1 MALRVG
7 IVGAGHMGNVH
18 AGILAQEPRV
28 KIVGVVDTQSVKRN
42 EFARRYGIPSF
53 PSLDGLLD
61 LGIDILYITTPNT
74 VHTEPTIKAL
84 ERNIHVF
91 CEKPFATNLDE
102 ARQIVAASTNSK
114 AVYQGGHN
122 RRFAPAYR
130 FLKDKVDQGFVPYL
144 ATIKMNDGDL
154 KDPAWLSDRKK
165 TGGFLYE
172 TTIHLLDIAL
182 WLMGDAVEVRALAK
196 DNLYPDLVDWA
207 ILIGFEKGGLTTLT
221 SSGHASWHFP
231 TERVELVGDHA
242 SLITEGLE
250 MATHSKGLGQ
260 VAESM
265 NFTQLPNNLRWGYVQ
280 EDEAFVTA
288 VLNNSTGAFSAE
300 DGWKIVQL
308 IEACYRSTE
317 TGKTVYLK

>member
-1 MALRVG
+1 
-7 IVGAGHMGNVH
+7 MGNVH

-28 KIVGVVDTQSVKRN
+28 EIVGVVDIQSVKRN
-42 EFARRYGIPSF
+42 EFAKRYGIPSF
-53 PSLDGLLD
+53 AGLDGLFD

-74 VHTEPTIKAL
+74 AHTEPAIRAL

-102 ARQIVAASTNSK
+102 ARQIVSASAKSK
-114 AVYQGGHN
+114 AIYQGGHN

-130 FLKDKVDQGFVPYL
+130 FLKEKVAQGFIPYL

-182 WLMGDAVEVRALAK
+182 WLMGDAVEVMALAK

-207 ILIGFEKGGLTTLT
+207 ILIGFEKGGLATLT

-250 MATHSKGLGQ
+250 TATHSKGLDQ

-265 NFTQLPNNLRWGYVQ
+265 NFAQLPNNLRWGYVQ

-288 VLNNSTGAFSAE
+288 VLNNTTSAFSAE
-300 DGWKIVQL
+300 AGWKMVQL
-308 IEACYRSTE
+308 IEGCYRSAE
-317 TGKTVYLK
+317 TRKTVYLK